1 MSSTLD
7 RVADQDFDALSAV
20 REQEWQTPLSVR
32 YEDMLRSAV
41 DWMWESDEQLR
52 FTYVSPPIAHS
63 LGVPAPRLTGCP
75 LFDVIADAD
84 EPSAVSLL
92 AATDAYRAFRVE
104 AIALEAGGG
113 RRPRCRLTGTPFY
126 DIAGRFAGYRGT
138 GTLIGRSG
146 SQAEPP
152 RPDDEARGQ
161 LMEMLEAALARKDQL
176 ELEMSD
182 SGQRSFQARLVAV
195 AHELRTPLGAILG
208 FAETIRDRHFG
219 DDMGRYVEYG
229 GNIHYSAVHMLEL
242 VDSLMAMADIEAGER
257 GHASDAL
264 DAREVVAGSLSMLNV
279 RAAGAGV
286 NLVNDLPSDLPPVRG
301 ERRALRQIILNLLS
315 NAITFTPPGGRAGV
329 SGRRADNGAVEIVV
343 WDTGIGIAENEQ
355 AKIFDYA
362 YRVSPAVSGLD
373 RPGSGLGLAISRD
386 LARSMGGDI
395 TVDSQPD
402 HGSRFTVRLPEG
414 AKGGG

>member
-7 RVADQDFDALSAV
+7 RAADHDIDTLSAF
-20 REQEWQTPLSVR
+20 REQDWQMPLSVR

-41 DWMWESDEQLR
+41 DWMWESDERLR
-52 FTYVSPPIAHS
+52 FTYVSPSIANS
-63 LGVPAPRLTGCP
+63 LGVPAKQLIGCP
-75 LFDVIADAD
+75 LFDVVADAN
-84 EPSAVSLL
+84 ESSAVSLL
-92 AATDAYRAFRVE
+92 ASTGAHRAFRTE
-104 AIALEAGGG
+104 EIALEAGGG
-113 RRPRCRLTGTPFY
+113 RRPLCRITGTPFY

-146 SQAEPP
+146 SKDESPQ
-152 RPDDEARGQ
+152 PDDEANEP
-161 LMEMLEAALARKDQL
+161 LMEMLEEALARKDQL
-176 ELEMSD
+176 EMEMSD
-182 SGQRSFQARLVAV
+182 SGQRSFQARLVTV

-219 DDMGRYVEYG
+219 DDMVRYMDYG

-242 VDSLMAMADIEAGER
+242 VDSLMVMADIEAGQ
-257 GHASDAL
+257 HSHVSDAL
-264 DAREVVAGSLSMLNV
+264 DATEIVAGSVSMLNV

-286 NLVNDLPSDLPPVRG
+286 NLINDVPDDLPAVRG
-301 ERRALRQIILNLLS
+301 DRRALRQIILNLLS

-329 SGRRADNGAVEIVV
+329 TGRRGDPDTVEIVV
-343 WDTGIGIAENEQ
+343 WDTGIGISEDEQ

-395 TVDSQPD
+395 TVDSEPD
-402 HGSRFTVRLPEG
+402 HGSRFTVRLHEG
-414 AKGGG
+414 TKGDG